1 LLATASIAAG
11 YTDPKKPKYE
21 LNFDQFLDAL
31 AAIAIAKYPAMDAE
45 SAVRE
50 VLATHLRPLFINR
63 FGEAPP
69 AGDGSQEGADDDG
82 GTVVTSRTTGTTTK
96 TQSRRKSRVVL
107 TSEGIAAASAAVSG
121 PKVAVVVDQT
131 METAVLSG
139 ATVMNPGASTGSS
152 VIGGGGG
159 QPAIVKRRLSMR
171 LGGGN
176 ALGDG
181 GSDVGSRSPS
191 GSRRASS
198 APRSGRASV
207 AVSPAAA
214 GVGGS
219 PVSSSPAGPYASSG
233 GKGLGPARNVVPSMY
248 SVNPFSPE
256 ARGAPL
262 ATEAFV
268 PSSASPAAP
277 AAGSGVTPMPMLPS
291 SARLGGGASA
301 VGSVSA
307 SPVGSP
313 SGGAETAAE
322 MKAMIRSLLGVVD
335 QMRGELVKAKAEN
348 SQLRAQVDLLKAQR
362 GGAGVDVGSGGGYS
376 HYPI

>member
-1 LLATASIAAG
+1 
-11 YTDPKKPKYE
+11 
-21 LNFDQFLDAL
+21 
-31 AAIAIAKYPAMDAE
+31 MDAE

-107 TSEGIAAASAAVSG
+107 TSDGIAAASAAVSG
-121 PKVAVVVDQT
+121 PKVAVMVDQT

-176 ALGDG
+176 ALGGVMGDG
-181 GSDVGSRSPS
+181 GSDVGRQSPS

-219 PVSSSPAGPYASSG
+219 PVSSSPAGAYASSG

-262 ATEAFV
+262 ATEAFI
-268 PSSASPAAP
+268 PASASSASPAAP

-291 SARLGGGASA
+291 SARLGGAASA

-313 SGGAETAAE
+313 SGGGGGGGAETAAE

-348 SQLRAQVDLLKAQR
+348 TQLRAQVDLLKAQR
-362 GGAGVDVGSGGGYS
+362 GGAGTDSGSGVGYS